1 MSTIRNSADVYGI
14 VSEPLKES
22 IQEKVLL
29 LTLNSVNGVIGTHVM
44 AVGSDTQVVMPTK
57 LIVRQALMDVACGV
71 VLVHNHPSGNV
82 RPSRA
87 DIEQTDKLHK
97 ALGVLEMQL
106 IDHVIVSEGKWW
118 SFAEEKEF
126 NI

>member
-1 MSTIRNSADVYGI
+1 MSNINNSADVYQL
-14 VSEPLKES
+14 VSESLRES

-29 LTLNSVNGVIGTHVM
+29 VTLNRANGVIGVHVM
-44 AVGSDTQVVMPTK
+44 AIGSDTSVVMSTK
-57 LIVRQALMDVACGV
+57 MIARQALMDVACGV

-82 RPSRA
+82 RPSQA
-87 DIEQTDKLHK
+87 DIEQTEKLHK

-106 IDHVIVSEGKWW
+106 IDHVIVSDGKWF

-126 NI
+126 DV